1 MHANCKYRINFTL
14 KNINHYCIYHYFLYV
29 LLKVAF
35 RPQPIFFIKETQ
47 SRKKLIPV
55 SKMASLLFPATRC
68 TENCCILQQGFL
80 TLEEWV
86 RGPDRWPWSACVPRG
101 GGFILRRAGEAPKG
115 PRSYLRRSWA
125 KWLLAPSLYQ
135 LNAQTALLKMSQLAS
150 GQERTARGKYS
161 WRAAAA
167 APLQLPLVSQ
177 MLHSTLKQIRY
188 LFTTLMVFDKK

>member
-14 KNINHYCIYHYFLYV
+14 KNINYY
-29 LLKVAF
+29 LLL
-35 RPQPIFFIKETQ
+35 FFICVTKGGFSSSTNFFYK
-47 SRKKLIPV
+47 RDPDPRKLIPV

-101 GGFILRRAGEAPKG
+101 GGFIL
-115 PRSYLRRSWA
+115 WA

-150 GQERTARGKYS
+150 GQERTARGK
-161 WRAAAA
+161 
-167 APLQLPLVSQ
+167 
-177 MLHSTLKQIRY
+177 
-188 LFTTLMVFDKK
+188 

>member
-14 KNINHYCIYHYFLYV
+14 KNINYYLLLFFICVTKGGFSSSTNFLY
-29 LLKVAF
+29 K
-35 RPQPIFFIKETQ
+35 RDPDP
-47 SRKKLIPV
+47 RKLIPV

-101 GGFILRRAGEAPKG
+101 GGFILRRAGKAPKG

-177 MLHSTLKQIRY
+177 MLHSTLKQIRC